1 MLRPPFRRRPSAS
14 ALLARLRIA
23 PGRRRPRR
31 GWPLEALRRWRPARS
46 TVPALDVRARVRPI
60 LWSLGLVALGAA
72 AMYIFDPRLGRR
84 RRALAR
90 DKAVKAYYFLTR
102 RAPERLEHRAR
113 YVAGRLH
120 GLEHEV
126 AHEVSH
132 LLRPE
137 AEVEPDNVTLVQ
149 RVRSEI
155 FAPAD
160 IPDGAINVDAY
171 EGVIT
176 LRGELPSQELI
187 DRVVRMARHVEGVRE
202 VRNLLHTPGTPVP
215 PH

>member
-1 MLRPPFRRRPSAS
+1 MLRPAIRRRTSAS
-14 ALLARLRIA
+14 ALLARLR
-23 PGRRRPRR
+23 PLRRQRRVPR
-31 GWPLEALRRWRPARS
+31 LDLLRRWLLARS
-46 TVPALDVRARVRPI
+46 TPRTPDVRAWARPV
-60 LWSLGLVALGAA
+60 LWSAGLVALGAA
-72 AMYIFDPRLGRR
+72 AMYVFDPRLGRR
-84 RRALAR
+84 RRALMR
-90 DKAVKAYYFLTR
+90 DKVVKAYHFVTR

-132 LLRPE
+132 LLHTEP
-137 AEVEPDNVTLVQ
+137 EVEPDNVTLAQ

-171 EGVIT
+171 EGIVT

>member
-1 MLRPPFRRRPSAS
+1 MLSPLARRRTRAS
-14 ALLARLRIA
+14 AALPLPRLGRVMRRMGGRGRWRRSRAAVMPRLRLPRMPARPRLTTPFVWASLLAA
-23 PGRRRPRR
+23 G
-31 GWPLEALRRWRPARS
+31 
-46 TVPALDVRARVRPI
+46 
-60 LWSLGLVALGAA
+60 VAL
-72 AMYIFDPRLGRR
+72 MYVFDPRLGRR
-84 RRALAR
+84 RRALMR
-90 DKAVKAYYFLTR
+90 DKAVKAFHFVTR

-120 GLEHEV
+120 GMEHEV
-126 AHEVSH
+126 VHEVGH
-132 LLRPE
+132 LLHPDGE
-137 AEVEPDNVTLVQ
+137 TEPDNVTLAQ

-171 EGVIT
+171 EGIVT

-187 DRVVRMARHVEGVRE
+187 DRVVRMTRHVEGVRE
-202 VRNLLHTPGTPVP
+202 VRNLMHTPGMPVP

>member
-1 MLRPPFRRRPSAS
+1 MLRQFIRRRPSAS
-14 ALLARLRIA
+14 ALLARLRLAA
-23 PGRRRPRR
+23 PRRRPRR
-31 GWPLEALRRWRPARS
+31 GWRLDALRRLRWRS
-46 TVPALDVRARVRPI
+46 TVPALDVRVWARPLLR
-60 LWSLGLVALGAA
+60 SLGLVALGAA

-84 RRALAR
+84 RRALVR
-90 DKAVKAYYFLTR
+90 DKTVKAYHFLTR

-132 LLRPE
+132 LLRTE
-137 AEVEPDNVTLVQ
+137 AEAEPDNVTLAQ

-171 EGVIT
+171 EGVVT